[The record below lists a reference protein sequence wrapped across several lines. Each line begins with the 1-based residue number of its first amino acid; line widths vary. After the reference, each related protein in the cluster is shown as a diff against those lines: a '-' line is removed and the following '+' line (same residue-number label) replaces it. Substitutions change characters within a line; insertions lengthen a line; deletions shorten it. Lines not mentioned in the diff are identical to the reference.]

1 MPATEI
7 KDVVRI
13 GIIGCGVVAESY
25 HWRNWDN
32 LRYAKVTAV
41 ADIKKDAV
49 EAAARRFRA
58 QAYSSHRALIEEADV
73 DALFIFLPPFAHGE
87 PEMLAVQRGLPFFVE
102 KPVALDVDVAC
113 KVASAVEEK
122 SIITSVGYQ
131 WRYDSA
137 VQMARTLLGNRKI
150 VMVNGYWLGSAVHR
164 ATPAWWRDR
173 SLSGGQ
179 LIEQST
185 HIIDLL
191 RYFGGEV
198 TSVYC
203 HQVHRLTEAADIP
216 DAGAMVL
223 EYSSGAMGTVVN
235 GCSLPKNGLRAGASV
250 VAHDLFL
257 EVTQGKTTIHCDG
270 KKDEYTSPRDLD
282 HEPYFVED
290 QVFIDAVRLGDRSK
304 IRSDYSDGVR
314 TLAVSLAADESSRSG
329 QPIRVSW

>member
-1 MPATEI
+1 MAATGI
-7 KDVVRI
+7 RDVIRI
-13 GIIGCGVVAESY
+13 GIIGCGAVAESY
-25 HWRNWDN
+25 HWQNWGN
-32 LRYAKVTAV
+32 LRGAKVTAV
-41 ADIKKDAV
+41 ADVRKDAA
-49 EAAARRFRA
+49 EAAARRFGA
-58 QAYSSHRALIEEADV
+58 QPYVSHQTLIEEAEV

-87 PEMLAVQRGLPFFVE
+87 PEMMAAQRGLPFFVE
-102 KPVALDVDVAC
+102 KPVALNLEVAR
-113 KVASAVEEK
+113 KIANAVEEK

-131 WRYDSA
+131 WRYEST
-137 VQMARTLLGNRKI
+137 VQVAKELVGKRRI

-191 RYFGGEV
+191 RYLGGEV

-203 HQVHRLTEAADIP
+203 HQVHRLTEAVDIP

-223 EYSSGAMGTVVN
+223 QYSTGAMGTVVN

-250 VAHDLFL
+250 VAQDLFL
-257 EVTQGKTTIHCDG
+257 EVTQAKATIHCDG
-270 KKDEYTSPRDLD
+270 KKDEYISPRDLD
-282 HEPYFVED
+282 HDPYFVED
-290 QVFIDAVRLGDRSK
+290 QLFIDAVRAGDKSK
-304 IRSDYSDGVR
+304 IRSDYSDAVR

-329 QPIRVSW
+329 HPIRISY